1 MSQDVFKHLRRG
13 DVRNVAQ
20 FRAALFTRFYLCFQS
35 WWETARK
42 NVNEIPAWSVSR
54 GRSRRRPC
62 HGIKTRSFLYFRLCE
77 IFRPNY
83 RQTRAGVYRA
93 FRSSS
98 VKRVAMKS
106 TPKKW
111 NFVFNRVFILSS
123 LWKIL
128 EPSKDR
134 ECLIATFVCLRKVR
148 GCKL

>member
-13 DVRNVAQ
+13 DVRN
-20 FRAALFTRFYLCFQS
+20 ALHNFVQLYLHVSIYVSNRGEKQRGRMLTRFLHDRY
-35 WWETARK
+35 
-42 NVNEIPAWSVSR
+42 R